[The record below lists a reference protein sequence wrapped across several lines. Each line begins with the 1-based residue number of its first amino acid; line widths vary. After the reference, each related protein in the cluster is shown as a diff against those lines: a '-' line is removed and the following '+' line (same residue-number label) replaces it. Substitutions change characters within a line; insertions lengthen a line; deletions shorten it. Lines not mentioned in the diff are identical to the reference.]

1 MSRRLASALW
11 FVALAGAG
19 FLGGCANDGLAT
31 SDVAP
36 VSHRAP
42 QPQDALAS
50 LPDKAGTVVGISEK
64 HYENG
69 IEQTLVL
76 AGDAATPGENT
87 LLVGVRKRRPE
98 NYGADRMLELKK
110 PEQRDI
116 AQELRQRFPGIAMR
130 ISGRIGR
137 NPYGHFGYASGTG
150 KTGAQC
156 FYAWQW
162 IDGRTGQGS
171 LFGLDRLRQSQ
182 DLSLRVRLC
191 RKDLSEDRFVAT
203 LEALRLR
210 DSLVRAG
217 S

>member
-1 MSRRLASALW
+1 MIRMHPSLIAL
-11 FVALAGAG
+11 VIAG

-36 VSHRAP
+36 VSYRAP
-42 QPQDALAS
+42 LPQDALVS
-50 LPDKAGTVVGISEK
+50 LPEKAGTVVGISEK

-69 IEQTLVL
+69 IEQTVIL
-76 AGDAATPGENT
+76 AGDATTPGENT
-87 LLVGVRKRRPE
+87 LLVGMRKRRPE

-116 AQELRQRFPGIAMR
+116 VQELRQGFPGVTMH
-130 ISGRIGR
+130 ISGRIGA
-137 NPYGHFGYASGTG
+137 NTYGHFGYASGTG
-150 KTGAQC
+150 KSGTQC

-171 LFGLDRLRQSQ
+171 LFGFDRLRQSQ
-182 DLSLRVRLC
+182 DLSLRVRMC
-191 RKDLSEDRFVAT
+191 RKDLTEDRFVTT

-210 DSLVRAG
+210 DSLVRVG